1 MIIEE
6 TDPRIHGTRT
16 SRRGCIGAMKT
27 MKVSCALGML
37 LLVAI
42 PAIWLFQETTVRV
55 DKSPDGRYSLVVLQR
70 NLESIIPV
78 APGQGSDAKCNVELR
93 EQGSGRLIFRKEVA
107 MLQDVGQIQ
116 WERNKVWLNA
126 RFAITYDGSDLG
138 NQGTGH

>member
-1 MIIEE
+1 
-6 TDPRIHGTRT
+6 
-16 SRRGCIGAMKT
+16 MKT

-37 LLVAI
+37 LPVAL

-55 DKSPDGRYSLVVLQR
+55 DKSPDGRYSLVVLKR

-93 EQGSGRLIFRKEVA
+93 EQESGRLIFRKEVP